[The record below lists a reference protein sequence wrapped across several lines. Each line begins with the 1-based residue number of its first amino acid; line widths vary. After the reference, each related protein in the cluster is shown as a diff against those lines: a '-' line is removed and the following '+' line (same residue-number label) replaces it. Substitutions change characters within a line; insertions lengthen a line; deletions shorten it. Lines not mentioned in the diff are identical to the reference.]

1 MNDGQEEEKLRFE
14 VFLAELEEKSPK
26 LLLQHLQQLYRAR
39 EKWIAWWIGSKAG
52 FLAGIWAEIWR
63 KEQISKEIEDK
74 NEE

>member
-39 EKWIAWWIGSKAG
+39 EK
-52 FLAGIWAEIWR
+52 
-63 KEQISKEIEDK
+63 
-74 NEE
+74 